1 MNNNSLQN
9 TLYNLAQSDSLSN
22 PAFNA
27 LLQDYTTYHAVLFI
41 EGGIFTLLLMAL
53 SVYLWQ
59 KFGRMPKN
67 ATRNWTFEKT
77 TYFSFG
83 LVSAVVMLF
92 MLLIV
97 TANLSNVLN
106 PQDGFIQ
113 SIPDLGTPQEG
124 TQKAAL
130 YQAVDTW
137 AQSGGVQLPPILQK
151 EVDNRLSWQ
160 KPKAIVCSILLVL
173 VAIFAMSIWRKLIKF
188 SRASEAIWS
197 LKEKAL
203 IAIGVLAVPVA
214 LLLLLMTLAN
224 TQASFAPIMLT
235 LLFG

>member
-1 MNNNSLQN
+1 MNNDNLQN
-9 TLYNLAQSDSLSN
+9 TLYHLAQSGSFSN
-22 PAFNA
+22 PAYHM
-27 LLQDYTTYHAVLFI
+27 LLHDYTTYHAVLFI
-41 EGGIFTLLLMAL
+41 EGSIFTLILMAL
-53 SVYLWQ
+53 SIYLWQ
-59 KFGRMPKN
+59 QYGRMSKN

-97 TANLSNVLN
+97 AANLSNVLN
-106 PQDGFIQ
+106 PQEGFIQ

-124 TQKAAL
+124 TQEAAL
-130 YQAVDTW
+130 YRAVNTW
-137 AQSGGVQLPPILQK
+137 VQSGGVQPPSILQN

-160 KPKAIVCSILLVL
+160 RPKAIVCSILLAL
-173 VAIFAMSIWRKLIKF
+173 VAIFTMSIWRKLIKF
-188 SRASEAIWS
+188 SRASEAMWS

-203 IAIGVLAVPVA
+203 IAIGVLAVPVT
-214 LLLLLMTLAN
+214 LLLMLMALAN

-235 LLFG
+235 LLFS